1 MLLSVTIILFSLSL
15 LFSPQWQLQQLDVEH
30 SGSDGEGIKLEH
42 FDDIEFG
49 IKALTGIF
57 ALLLFALS
65 ILAYRRTRF
74 KMIIYAAG
82 AFALFAIQLLLQ
94 SLGETFRFLESP
106 ITNIISSAIT
116 LAILILFFLAIVR
129 AK

>member
-1 MLLSVTIILFSLSL
+1 MVLSMTIILFSLSL
-15 LFSPQWQLQQLDVEH
+15 LFSPQWQWQQLDVEH
-30 SGSDGEGIKLEH
+30 SSGGGGIKMEH
-42 FDDIEFG
+42 SDDIEFG
-49 IKALTGIF
+49 IQALTGIF

-65 ILAYRRTRF
+65 ILAYRRTRL

-82 AFALFAIQLLLQ
+82 AFVLFAIQLLLQ
-94 SLGETFRFLESP
+94 SLGETFKFLESP
-106 ITNIISSAIT
+106 VTNIVSSAIT

>member
-1 MLLSVTIILFSLSL
+1 MMPVTILLFSLSL
-15 LFSPQWQLQQLDVEH
+15 LFPSQWQWQLDIEH
-30 SGSDGEGIKLEH
+30 SDSIKLEH

-49 IKALTGIF
+49 IQALTGIF

-65 ILAYRRTRF
+65 ILAYKRTRL
-74 KMIIYAAG
+74 KMIIYASG

-94 SLGETFRFLESP
+94 ALGESFDFLENP
-106 ITNIISSAIT
+106 ITSIISSSLT

-129 AK
+129 AR

>member
-1 MLLSVTIILFSLSL
+1 MVPLTIILFSLSL
-15 LFSPQWQLQQLDVEH
+15 LFSSQWQLLDVEH
-30 SGSDGEGIKLEH
+30 SDHIKLEH

-49 IKALTGIF
+49 IQALTGIF

-65 ILAYRRTRF
+65 ILAYRRTRL

-94 SLGETFRFLESP
+94 SLGETFDFLESP
-106 ITNIISSAIT
+106 ITNIVSSAIT
-116 LAILILFFLAIVR
+116 LVILILFFLAIVKAR
-129 AK
+129 

>member
-1 MLLSVTIILFSLSL
+1 MISGTIILYSLSL
-15 LFSPQWQLQQLDVEH
+15 LFSSSLQWPLDVENF
-30 SGSDGEGIKLEH
+30 GSMKLEH

-49 IKALTGIF
+49 IQALTGIF

-65 ILAYRRTRF
+65 ILAYKRTRLN
-74 KMIIYAAG
+74 MIIYAAG

-94 SLGETFRFLESP
+94 ALGETFDFLESP
-106 ITNIISSAIT
+106 ITSIVSSSLT

>member
-1 MLLSVTIILFSLSL
+1 MISGTIILYSLSL
-15 LFSPQWQLQQLDVEH
+15 LFSSSLQWPLDVENF
-30 SGSDGEGIKLEH
+30 GSMKLEH

-49 IKALTGIF
+49 IQALTGIF

-65 ILAYRRTRF
+65 ILAYKRTRL

-94 SLGETFRFLESP
+94 ALGETFDFLENP
-106 ITNIISSAIT
+106 ITSIISSSLT

-129 AK
+129 AR

>member
-1 MLLSVTIILFSLSL
+1 MIGTIILFSLSI
-15 LFSPQWQLQQLDVEH
+15 LFSSSLLQWPLDIEKF
-30 SGSDGEGIKLEH
+30 GNIKFEH

-49 IKALTGIF
+49 IQALTGIF
-57 ALLLFALS
+57 ALLLCALS
-65 ILAYRRTRF
+65 ILAYKRTRL

-94 SLGETFRFLESP
+94 ALGETFDFLENP
-106 ITNIISSAIT
+106 ITSIISSSLT

-129 AK
+129 AR

>member
-1 MLLSVTIILFSLSL
+1 MIFGTIILFSLSL
-15 LFSPQWQLQQLDVEH
+15 LSLQWSLDVEH
-30 SGSDGEGIKLEH
+30 HGGIKLEH

-49 IKALTGIF
+49 IQALTGIF

-65 ILAYRRTRF
+65 ILAYKRTRL

-94 SLGETFRFLESP
+94 SLGDTFDFLENP
-106 ITNIISSAIT
+106 VTNIVSSALT
-116 LAILILFFLAIVR
+116 LAILILFFVAIVR
-129 AK
+129 AR

>member
-1 MLLSVTIILFSLSL
+1 MISGTIILYSLSL
-15 LFSPQWQLQQLDVEH
+15 LFSSSLQWPLDVENF
-30 SGSDGEGIKLEH
+30 GSMKLEH

-49 IKALTGIF
+49 IQALTGIF

-65 ILAYRRTRF
+65 ILAYKRTRL

-94 SLGETFRFLESP
+94 SLGETFDFLESP
-106 ITNIISSAIT
+106 ITSIMSSSLT

>member
-1 MLLSVTIILFSLSL
+1 LISGTIILYSLSL
-15 LFSPQWQLQQLDVEH
+15 LFSSSLQWPLDVENF
-30 SGSDGEGIKLEH
+30 GSMKLEH

-49 IKALTGIF
+49 IQALTGIF

-65 ILAYRRTRF
+65 ILAYKRTRL

-94 SLGETFRFLESP
+94 ALGETFDFLENP
-106 ITNIISSAIT
+106 ITSIISSSLT

-129 AK
+129 AR

>member
-1 MLLSVTIILFSLSL
+1 MIFNTIILFSLSF
-15 LFSPQWQLQQLDVEH
+15 LFSSPLQWPLDVENF
-30 SGSDGEGIKLEH
+30 GNIKIEH

-49 IKALTGIF
+49 IQALTGIF

-65 ILAYRRTRF
+65 ILAYKRTRLR
-74 KMIIYAAG
+74 MIIYAAG

-94 SLGETFRFLESP
+94 ALGETFDFMESP
-106 ITNIISSAIT
+106 ITSIVSSAIT

-129 AK
+129 TR

>member
-1 MLLSVTIILFSLSL
+1 MALPVTIILFSLSL
-15 LFSPQWQLQQLDVEH
+15 LFSPQWQWQQLDVEH
-30 SGSDGEGIKLEH
+30 SGGDGGGIKLEH

-49 IKALTGIF
+49 IQALTGIF
-57 ALLLFALS
+57 ALLLFGLS
-65 ILAYRRTRF
+65 ILAYRRTRL

-94 SLGETFRFLESP
+94 SLGETFSFLESP
-106 ITNIISSAIT
+106 ITNIVSSAIT